1 MSRQEP
7 ATDADETLEALASL
21 PTLAQAT
28 VSRDGE
34 RIAFYHDETGRNE
47 LHVLEVEAGDVE
59 QWSDGDV
66 PRDSK
71 SELEW
76 DADGE
81 RVFFHHDE
89 AGNEQFDVYAIDETG
104 TVESVYESAGQ
115 SGLQDVGPDGDVV
128 LVGSAHEGQMHLYSH
143 DLESGETTTVTEY
156 DRATL
161 VGLLSPDGERVAFA
175 TNETDAFSN
184 VDTYLADSDG
194 ANARNLEI
202 GDTGAESAPVDWHPD
217 GDRLLVTDNTTDVGR
232 CGIYDLETEEVEWYG
247 GGAEVEEEEQ
257 GEQEEMAECFLPDG
271 DRFLALRMAEAT
283 VTPVVYDVETG
294 ESRAFDVPSG
304 VSEFGHGESP
314 VLADGRVV
322 LTHESPTTRPRILAY
337 DLETDE
343 YEVLREAEYGDF
355 APEDFVDAEY
365 VTFDSDG
372 VPETPARAVEHEP
385 YDELE
390 IGALLYDS
398 GERPSPLI
406 VHPHGGPRLHE
417 TKNFDVF
424 TQFLASRGYSVLQVN
439 YRGSTGRG
447 REFVERLYDDWGGAE
462 QGDVATAA
470 EHVLETRDWID
481 EDRVIAYG
489 RSFGGF
495 SAYWQSVQYP
505 DLYDAV
511 ISWVGVSDLRDMYEN
526 TMPHFRSEL
535 MEKYMGDPDANA
547 DLYEER
553 SPITHVEN
561 VQGPLLMLHG
571 ANDTRVPVSQARL
584 FDEALQAAGFEEGP
598 DGDYEYVELDAE
610 GHSSSDVRRK
620 IRVFS
625 LVDDF
630 LDRRL

>member
-1 MSRQEP
+1 MPR
-7 ATDADETLEALASL
+7 DDVDETLEALASL

-28 VSRDGE
+28 VSPDGD
-34 RIAFYHDETGRNE
+34 RIAFYHDGTGRNE
-47 LHVLEVEAGDVE
+47 LHVLDVATGEVE

-71 SELEW
+71 STLEW
-76 DADGE
+76 DADGD
-81 RVFFHHDE
+81 RMFFHHDQ
-89 AGNEQFDVYAIDETG
+89 AGNEQFDVYAIDAAG

-115 SGLQDVGPDGDVV
+115 SGLHDVGADGDVV
-128 LVGSAHEGQMHLYSH
+128 LVGSNHEGQMNLYSH
-143 DLESGETTTVTEY
+143 DLDADETTTVTEY
-156 DRATL
+156 ERATL
-161 VGLLSPDGERVAFA
+161 VGLLSPDGEQVAFA
-175 TNETDAFSN
+175 TNESDEFSN
-184 VDTYLADSDG
+184 VDSYVADADG
-194 ANARNLEI
+194 GNPRNLQI
-202 GDTGAESAPVDWHPD
+202 GDTGAECVPADWHPD
-217 GDRLLVTDNTTDVGR
+217 GDRLLVADNTTDVGR
-232 CGIYDLETEEVEWYG
+232 CGIYDLDADEVTWYG
-247 GGAEVEEEEQ
+247 EGAD
-257 GEQEEMAECFLPDG
+257 EEMAECFLPGG
-271 DRFLALRMAEAT
+271 DRFLALRMRDAT
-283 VTPVVYDVETG
+283 VTPVIYDVETG
-294 ESRAFDVPSG
+294 ESRAFEVPSG

-322 LTHESPTTRPRILAY
+322 LTHESPTTRPRIIAY

-343 YEVLREAEYGDF
+343 YDVLREAEYGSFDR
-355 APEDFVDAEY
+355 EDFVDAEY
-365 VTFDSDG
+365 VTFESDG

-535 MEKYMGDPDANA
+535 MEKYMGDPDENA

-571 ANDTRVPVSQARL
+571 ANDTRVPVSQARR
-584 FDEALQAAGFEEGP
+584 FDEALQEAGFEEGP